1 MRINDYVLYAW
12 LLGGSTALSLG
23 LTAVMR
29 RLAQRWNIL
38 DHPVGRKAHSA
49 PTPLL
54 GGAAIFCTFYFM
66 VAGYFVT
73 AFFTHEMGMR
83 GVEQDLLRFLG
94 EDGGLKMTGIL
105 LGGAMIFA
113 LGVVDDLHVLRPRMK
128 LLGQI
133 VTAATVVAFGMR
145 AKIFVFNDPWS
156 SSLVTMF
163 WLVLIINSM
172 NLLDNMDGLS
182 GGVAII
188 AAATYFL
195 CVQPIENEKMV
206 RLLLLIFMGSVAGF
220 LWHNRPPA
228 RIFMGDCGAM
238 FNGYFLATVALVG
251 TFHVEGATGG
261 SRIAVAAPLLAL
273 SVPLFDTFSVI
284 YIRWRNGDSIF
295 LGDKRHFS
303 HRLVALGM
311 TKPLAVGFILLV
323 GALVG
328 MNGALLPK
336 LDTWGTVIVLA
347 QTGGL
352 FMLIVLLMW
361 VGRNRGGQ
369 P

>member
-1 MRINDYVLYAW
+1 MDR
-12 LLGGSTALSLG
+12 LS
-23 LTAVMR
+23 
-29 RLAQRWNIL
+29 
-38 DHPVGRKAHSA
+38 
-49 PTPLL
+49 
-54 GGAAIFCTFYFM
+54 
-66 VAGYFVT
+66 AGV
-73 AFFTHEMGMR
+73 
-83 GVEQDLLRFLG
+83 
-94 EDGGLKMTGIL
+94 
-105 LGGAMIFA
+105 
-113 LGVVDDLHVLRPRMK
+113 
-128 LLGQI
+128 
-133 VTAATVVAFGMR
+133 
-145 AKIFVFNDPWS
+145 S
-156 SSLVTMF
+156 
-163 WLVLIINSM
+163 
-172 NLLDNMDGLS
+172 
-182 GGVAII
+182 II

-195 CVQPIENEKMV
+195 CVQPIEDEKMV
-206 RLLLLIFMGSVAGF
+206 RLLLLIFAGAVAGF

-251 TFHVEGATGG
+251 TFHIEGARGG
-261 SRIAVAAPLLAL
+261 SRIAVTAPLLAL

-311 TKPLAVGFILLV
+311 SKPLAVGFILLV
-323 GALVG
+323 GLLVG

-336 LDTWGTVIVLA
+336 LDTWGTMIVLA

-361 VGRNRGGQ
+361 VGRNGGGQ

>member
-1 MRINDYVLYAW
+1 MRINDYVLYAL
-12 LLGGSTALSLG
+12 LLGASTMLSLG
-23 LTAVMR
+23 LTEAMR
-29 RLAQRWNIL
+29 RLALRWNIL
-38 DHPVGRKAHSA
+38 DQPVGRKAHAA

-66 VAGYFVT
+66 VLGYFAV
-73 AFFTHEMGMR
+73 AFFTHELGMNYLER
-83 GVEQDLLRFLG
+83 EMLGFLG
-94 EDGGLKMTGIL
+94 EDGGWKMTGIL
-105 LGGAMIFA
+105 LGGVMIFL
-113 LGVVDDLHVLRPRMK
+113 LGVVDDMHVLRPRMK

-145 AKIFVFNDPWS
+145 AKVFVFNDPWS
-156 SSLVTMF
+156 SSLVTML

-195 CVQPIENEKMV
+195 CVQPIEDEKMV
-206 RLLLLIFMGSVAGF
+206 RLLLLIFAGSVAGF

-251 TFHVEGATGG
+251 TFHVEGTHGG

-303 HRLVALGM
+303 HRLDRKSV
-311 TKPLAVGFILLV
+311 V
-323 GALVG
+323 
-328 MNGALLPK
+328 
-336 LDTWGTVIVLA
+336 
-347 QTGGL
+347 
-352 FMLIVLLMW
+352 
-361 VGRNRGGQ
+361 
-369 P
+369 

>member
-12 LLGGSTALSLG
+12 LLCASTALSLG
-23 LTAVMR
+23 LTSVAR
-29 RLAQRWNIL
+29 RLALRWNVL

-66 VAGYFVT
+66 VLGYFLT
-73 AFFTHEMGMR
+73 AFFSHEMGMKYLER
-83 GVEQDLLRFLG
+83 DLLLFLG

-105 LGGAMIFA
+105 LGGLMIFA
-113 LGVVDDLHVLRPRMK
+113 LGVVDDLHVLTPRLK

-133 VTAATVVAFGMR
+133 VTAGTVVAFGMR
-145 AKIFVFNDPWS
+145 AKIFIFNDPWS
-156 SSLVTMF
+156 SSIVTML

-182 GGVAII
+182 AGVAII

-195 CVQPIENEKMV
+195 CVQPIEDEKMV
-206 RLLLLIFMGSVAGF
+206 RLLLLIFAGSVAGF

-251 TFHVEGATGG
+251 TFHVEGPNGG

-311 TKPLAVGFILLV
+311 SKPLAVGFILLV
-323 GALVG
+323 GLLVG

-336 LDTWGTVIVLA
+336 LDTWGTIIVLA

>member
-1 MRINDYVLYAW
+1 MRINDYAVYA
-12 LLGGSTALSLG
+12 LMLGASTILSLG
-23 LTAVMR
+23 LTEAAR
-29 RLAQRWNIL
+29 RLALRWNLL
-38 DHPVGRKAHSA
+38 DHPIGRKAHNA
-49 PTPLL
+49 PTPLM
-54 GGAAIFCTFYFM
+54 GGVAIFCTFYFM
-66 VAGYFVT
+66 VLGYFSI
-73 AFFTHEMGMR
+73 AFFSHALGMR
-83 GVEQDLLRFLG
+83 HVEQDLLGFLG
-94 EDGGLKMTGIL
+94 NYGGRKMTGIL
-105 LGGAMIFA
+105 LGGLMIFA
-113 LGVVDDLHVLRPRMK
+113 LGVVDDLHVLKPKMK
-128 LLGQI
+128 LLGQV
-133 VTAATVVAFGMR
+133 VTAGTVVAFGMR
-145 AKIFVFNDPWS
+145 AKMFIFNDPWS
-156 SSLVTMF
+156 SSIVTML

-182 GGVAII
+182 AGVSII

-195 CVQPIENEKMV
+195 CVQPMEDERMV
-206 RLLLLIFMGSVAGF
+206 RLLLLIFAGAVAGF

-238 FNGYFLATVALVG
+238 FNGYFLATMALVG
-251 TFHVEGATGG
+251 TFHVEATHTG

-311 TKPLAVGFILLV
+311 SKPLAVGFILLV

-336 LDTWGTVIVLA
+336 LDTWGTLIVLT
-347 QTGGL
+347 QTGGI

-361 VGRNRGGQ
+361 VGRNGGGR

>member
-1 MRINDYVLYAW
+1 MRINDYVLYAL
-12 LLGGSTALSLG
+12 LLGVSTAMSLG
-23 LTAVMR
+23 LTAAAR
-29 RLAQRWNIL
+29 RLALRWNML
-38 DHPVGRKAHSA
+38 DHPVGRKAHST
-49 PTPLL
+49 PTPLM
-54 GGAAIFCTFYFM
+54 GGVAIFCTFYFM
-66 VAGYFVT
+66 VLAYFVT
-73 AFFTHEMGMR
+73 AFFSHELGMKH
-83 GVEQDLLRFLG
+83 VERELLGFLG
-94 EDGGLKMTGIL
+94 DDGGLKMTGIL
-105 LGGAMIFA
+105 LGGLMIFA
-113 LGVVDDLHVLRPRMK
+113 LGVVDDLHVLKPRWK

-133 VTAATVVAFGMR
+133 VSAGTVVAFGMR
-145 AKIFVFNDPWS
+145 AKIFIFNDPWS
-156 SSLVTMF
+156 SSVVTMF

-182 GGVAII
+182 AGVSII
-188 AAATYFL
+188 AAITYFL
-195 CVQPIENEKMV
+195 CIQPIEDEKMV
-206 RLLLLIFMGSVAGF
+206 RLLLLIFAGSVAGF

-238 FNGYFLATVALVG
+238 FNGYFLGTVALVG
-251 TFHVEGATGG
+251 TFHVESSHVG

-311 TKPLAVGFILLV
+311 SKPLAVGFILLV
-323 GALVG
+323 GTLVG

-336 LDTWGTVIVLA
+336 LDTWGTIIVLA

-361 VGRNRGGQ
+361 VGRNGGGQ